1 MQPQQARLRQRA
13 FSCHISFEDIT
24 PNLGPSGRGFF
35 ATPLPPV
42 SRGIALCYGEQV
54 TITRAKRF
62 VAHVKNSRLAATAL
76 AARRDCAQLRL
87 SARLSLDPCLTWKM
101 ITRMRPSSIQ
111 SLADS
116 ARALIRRYLGP
127 IGSQNAVLVTVISLD
142 PTLPIH
148 IKVTISV
155 ASIELRLAVH

>member
-54 TITRAKRF
+54 TITRGF
-62 VAHVKNSRLAATAL
+62 VAHVKNSRLAATTL

-87 SARLSLDPCLTWKM
+87 SARLSLDPGLTWKM
-101 ITRMRPSSIQ
+101 ITRMRPSGIQ
-111 SLADS
+111 SLADL